1 MRLYFLRHAA
11 ALDGPDDALRPLSPE
26 GRLQARK
33 LARFLKRSGIRFD
46 LAFTSPLVRA
56 RQTMDLVLPITNAA
70 QPLKPQIASALLNET
85 SAAQFANWLARL
97 PRTADHVLMVGHEP
111 TLSERVRWML
121 GLLNEEALELRK
133 GAIAC
138 IRTEDLRS
146 GSLKFL
152 ITPKILGAG
161 RSTP

>member
-26 GRLQARK
+26 GRQQARK
-33 LARFLKRSGIRFD
+33 LARFLKRGGISFD

-56 RQTMDLVLPITNAA
+56 RETLDLVLPITNAA
-70 QPLKPQIASALLNET
+70 APIKPQVTSALLNET

-97 PRTADHVLMVGHEP
+97 PQTAGHVLLVGHEP
-111 TLSERVRWML
+111 TLSERVRRLL

-138 IRTEDLRS
+138 VRTENLRS

-152 ITPKILGAG
+152 VTPKLLGAG
-161 RSTP
+161 RTTT

>member
-26 GRLQARK
+26 GRQQARK
-33 LARFLKRSGIRFD
+33 LARFLKRGGISFD

-56 RQTMDLVLPITNAA
+56 RETLDLVLPITNAA
-70 QPLKPQIASALLNET
+70 APIKPQVTSALLNET
-85 SAAQFANWLARL
+85 SATQFANWLARL
-97 PRTADHVLMVGHEP
+97 PQTAGHVLLVGHEP
-111 TLSERVRWML
+111 TLSERVRRLL

-138 IRTEDLRS
+138 VRTENLRS

-152 ITPKILGAG
+152 VTPKLLGAG
-161 RSTP
+161 RTPP

>member
-1 MRLYFLRHAA
+1 MRLYFLRHSA

-26 GRLQARK
+26 GRQQARK
-33 LARFLKRSGIRFD
+33 LARFLKRGGISFD

-56 RQTMDLVLPITNAA
+56 RETLDLVLPITNAA
-70 QPLKPQIASALLNET
+70 APIKPQVTSALLNET
-85 SAAQFANWLARL
+85 SATQFANWLARL
-97 PRTADHVLMVGHEP
+97 PQTAGHVLLVGHEP
-111 TLSERVRWML
+111 TLSERVRRLL

-138 IRTEDLRS
+138 VRTENLRS

-152 ITPKILGAG
+152 VTPKLLGAG
-161 RSTP
+161 RTPP